1 MFCSSGETSEVTSQ
15 PPMMNLKQ
23 FLASQDENIT
33 DVEAKKRYGEYQAEF
48 KRQQIN
54 DFFNLHK
61 DEEW

>member
-1 MFCSSGETSEVTSQ
+1 MVCSSGEASEMTSQ

-33 DVEAKKRYGEYQAEF
+33 DVEAKKRYGEYQTEF